1 MISVFSRNHFHSL
14 KGIDNPMRHKKK
26 RTQNQAASLQHP
38 RNPDKLDY
46 SDESSAADTPLD
58 SQEYQR
64 AIRAHLNEF
73 EDMATNPLNGYSSKD
88 GLDGVVRHTHTVPR
102 MPPLPTSNRLPP
114 STKTVS
120 KKNNSKSGA
129 TNGTN
134 ASAPRD
140 RIWNTTTNE
149 ERERIKEFWLN
160 LGEEERKSLVKVEKE
175 AVLKKMKEQ
184 QKHSCSCSVCGR
196 KRTAIEEEL
205 EVLYDAYYEELEQYA
220 NQQQFPSQ
228 SSISAP
234 RHHAPRSLRQ
244 SKITE
249 VLHSD
254 DSEGSFEDEEDDDE
268 LSEDDLLTDDDISDG
283 DDNYSEV
290 EYEEDH
296 APPEFFRFGNSL
308 TVKGGILTVADDLLK
323 NDGKKFIEMME
334 QLAERRMQR
343 EEEAA
348 MEAREYDDEEEDDYD
363 DEDIESDVCGHHE
376 RFTHSSDLFRSTM
389 RMTKSRTRLRKN
401 NEWLKDVGCS
411 KSLLP
416 ECSNSVY

>member
-1 MISVFSRNHFHSL
+1 
-14 KGIDNPMRHKKK
+14 MRHKKK
-26 RTQNQAASLQHP
+26 RTQNQTASLQHP

-46 SDESSAADTPLD
+46 SDESSTAETPLD

-73 EDMATNPLNGYSSKD
+73 EDMATNPMNGYSSKD
-88 GLDGVVRHTHTVPR
+88 GMDGVVRHTHTLPR
-102 MPPLPTSNRLPP
+102 MPPLPPVTRHSPP
-114 STKTVS
+114 IKAVT
-120 KKNNSKSGA
+120 KKNNNKSGG
-129 TNGTN
+129 TNG
-134 ASAPRD
+134 ASSSNPRD

-228 SSISAP
+228 SSISAT
-234 RHHAPRSLRQ
+234 RHHAPRAARQ

-254 DSEGSFEDEEDDDE
+254 DSEGSFDDEDDDD
-268 LSEDDLLTDDDISDG
+268 LSDDDLLTDDDISDG
-283 DDNYSEV
+283 EENYSEV

-348 MEAREYDDEEEDDYD
+348 IEAREYDDEEEDDYD
-363 DEDIESDVCGHHE
+363 DEDIESDVCE
-376 RFTHSSDLFRSTM
+376 IPTVRLFSNMLRNTM
-389 RMTKSRTRLRKN
+389 RTMKSKTPSQKN
-401 NEWLKDVGCS
+401 NVWPKDVECFKSSPLGCLS
-411 KSLLP
+411 SA
-416 ECSNSVY
+416 Y